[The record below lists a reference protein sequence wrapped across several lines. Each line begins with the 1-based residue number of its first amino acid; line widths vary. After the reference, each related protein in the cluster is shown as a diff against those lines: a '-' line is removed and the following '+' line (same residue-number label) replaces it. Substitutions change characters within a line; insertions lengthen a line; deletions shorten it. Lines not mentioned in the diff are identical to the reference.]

1 MGLLMLAAAAYFI
14 GVGLSGMLVSPP
26 EPPGRS
32 YLWVVSGVIIVAGG
46 WLLIRTFQISK
57 RTGNRI
63 VFGGI
68 AAALMAAAVVGGIM
82 LTDKGPINWIYY
94 TPERFVDA
102 KDDGDVVVME
112 FTAEWCL
119 NCKAL
124 EASVLATDTVANLL
138 AEKGVT
144 PMKVDLT
151 GNNDQG
157 NDMLA
162 EVGGLRIPLL
172 VVFKADGQ
180 IVFEGDFYTVE
191 QVVEAVAA
199 ARN

>member
-1 MGLLMLAAAAYFI
+1 M
-14 GVGLSGMLVSPP
+14 
-26 EPPGRS
+26 
-32 YLWVVSGVIIVAGG
+32 
-46 WLLIRTFQISK
+46 
-57 RTGNRI
+57 
-63 VFGGI
+63 FGGI
-68 AAALMAAAVVGGIM
+68 GLALMAAAVIGGIL
-82 LTDKGPINWIYY
+82 LTDKGPISWIYY
-94 TPERFVDA
+94 TPERFVEA
-102 KDDGDVVVME
+102 KDDGNVVVME

-180 IVFEGDFYTVE
+180 IVFEGDFYTVD